1 MTYRRLPSKPQQYHN
16 RPTPMTGTI
25 LLVPATVS
33 AADGPADTAKAWH
46 RYRPCR
52 PVARALPP
60 TRNSKPRFGG
70 VFFDSRSDDAPAG
83 RLAGERPATQNR
95 IRAQNPMSSGQAT
108 REMSHSDAFSPG
120 EKARGAKPRFTRLES

>member
-1 MTYRRLPSKPQQYHN
+1 
-16 RPTPMTGTI
+16 MTGTI
-25 LLVPATVS
+25 SLVPATVS

-70 VFFDSRSDDAPAG
+70 VFFDLWGDGAPA
-83 RLAGERPATQNR
+83 RPLAGERPATQSR
-95 IRAQNPMSSGQAT
+95 IRAQHPMSSGPAT
-108 REMSHSDAFSPG
+108 PEMSHSDAFSP
-120 EKARGAKPRFTRLES
+120 